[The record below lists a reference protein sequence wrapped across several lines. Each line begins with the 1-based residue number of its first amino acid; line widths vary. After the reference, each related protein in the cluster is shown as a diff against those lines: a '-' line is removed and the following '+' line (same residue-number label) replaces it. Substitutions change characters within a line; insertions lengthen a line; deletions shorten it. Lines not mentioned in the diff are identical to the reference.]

1 MRRPA
6 ATAAVTCRAASTRA
20 ADRDPPVVELV
31 YFDIHARGE
40 LVRLCYAAHAAQGG
54 RQAFTDTRLPFFM
67 DSEVNQRLCDQVH
80 RPAAPFGFFPYLNVF
95 DEPNGQPQPISGDGV
110 IEGFVARRLGLVG
123 ADETEAAVVFVTWA

>member
-1 MRRPA
+1 MRLASPRHSCLFA
-6 ATAAVTCRAASTRA
+6 RYAAVFSC
-20 ADRDPPVVELV
+20 VVPHPTSL
-31 YFDIHARGE
+31 INT
-40 LVRLCYAAHAAQGG
+40 YAAHAAQGG